1 MTRIQDLPLEI
12 SLLELKQFLFS
23 VRLWRKFYRYFIL
36 FTKSFS
42 FQKTIDINL
51 LPPLFWWILDEEFEM
66 KSHNQWPWNQENS
79 SVLNLAYHGFIFR
92 TIILK
97 ERKKKM
103 VRKNYQT
110 IAWNCRMVFL
120 YPRQILTSPL
130 NWTILTSFLEVR
142 LYFCHLDQFC
152 VKSMVTK
159 NLIFVLFLVGL
170 GHPAAGP
177 LGVTGGSNALFSNFW
192 LLLWGW

>member
-66 KSHNQWPWNQENS
+66 KSHNQWPWKLEPREFQCIEF
-79 SVLNLAYHGFIFR
+79 SVSWIYFPNYHPKRKEEKNGKKNLSD
-92 TIILK
+92 
-97 ERKKKM
+97 
-103 VRKNYQT
+103 N
-110 IAWNCRMVFL
+110 
-120 YPRQILTSPL
+120 
-130 NWTILTSFLEVR
+130 
-142 LYFCHLDQFC
+142 C
-152 VKSMVTK
+152 VKLS
-159 NLIFVLFLVGL
+159 
-170 GHPAAGP
+170 H
-177 LGVTGGSNALFSNFW
+177 GVFISPSNFNKSIK
-192 LLLWGW
+192 LDNFDLILGS